1 MGFTGGLDCEEEAGK
16 KDKVLDCRNR
26 DMCCLRVRDG
36 VNGSRRKP
44 DSAHH
49 QRKNDADGRPASNDG
64 RKGHGSHSLG
74 R

>member
-36 VNGSRRKP
+36 VSGSRRKP
-44 DSAHH
+44 DSAPHK
-49 QRKNDADGRPASNDG
+49 RKNDSDGRPASNDG
-64 RKGHGSHSLG
+64 RKGHGSHPLG